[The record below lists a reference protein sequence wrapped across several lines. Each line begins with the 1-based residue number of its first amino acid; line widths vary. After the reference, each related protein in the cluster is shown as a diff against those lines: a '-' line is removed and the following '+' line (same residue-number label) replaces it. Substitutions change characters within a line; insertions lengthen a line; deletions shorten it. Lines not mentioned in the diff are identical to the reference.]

1 MYKIN
6 SLAII
11 VLLLIYPFFIAK
23 KIREIISSEETN
35 IGQIFRNIFIL
46 AASLIALIIAITPA
60 LEWFDNAMP
69 SSTSGNCTNGGG
81 FSYSCKGNDSLAIIP
96 LLVLGIIITIHH
108 FITLKYVYN
117 IFKYC
122 KNIFT
127 YIFMY
132 LYMGAI
138 YVIDFFILL
147 SLYGLFVSYSFN
159 IIVNII
165 RIIIVILPF
174 GLYFISYKI
183 NKNKQ

>member
-1 MYKIN
+1 MHN
-6 SLAII
+6 FDGLII
-11 VLLLIYPFFIAK
+11 IILLLIYPYFIAK
-23 KIREIISSEETN
+23 KIREMIISEEN
-35 IGQIFRNIFIL
+35 SIPQIFRNIFIL

-60 LEWFDNAMP
+60 LEWFDKAMP
-69 SSTSGNCTNGGG
+69 SSGSGNCTNGGG
-81 FSYSCKGNDSLAIIP
+81 FNYSCRANDYLAIIP
-96 LLVLGIIITIHH
+96 LLVLGLIIIIHH

-117 IFKYC
+117 VFRYC

-147 SLYGLFVSYSFN
+147 DLYGLFVSYKFGL
-159 IIVNII
+159 IVNIL
-165 RIIIVILPF
+165 RLIIVLLPF
-174 GLYFISYKI
+174 GLFLISYKI